1 MGILILFYILIFA
14 IFFLIALAIAQI
26 KLAGMNVKDF
36 WSFIEA
42 NQVLDKLYIFA
53 KKYQK
58 LDVKEQLIFLKEAER
73 VFEAFDKVPN
83 VLWEEDYQKYMEVL
97 NTYKDIKMLRWAS
110 NWCIDVRSKILDV
123 RKRENNLV
131 IYLKNNRDRFINLSL
146 LFQFYINCI

>member
-14 IFFLIALAIAQI
+14 IFFLIALAVAQI

-83 VLWEEDYQKYMEVL
+83 VLWEEDYQKYIEVL